1 MELADFLDA
10 KMFRKEIE
18 NKEYQKL
25 NESFRTLSGIDR
37 HYRFNQNAHRFYT
50 AEEIEEMKKF
60 VEETPS
66 KIAEM
71 KKSVKKVAG
80 KKDKGRDEVLELEE
94 RLKYTAKRLEMLAE
108 YDKIWE
114 GLEEKSMQEI
124 SNKLAEMKTNM
135 LKEVVLENYNEP
147 VVRQEIANIMIA
159 DIMGTS
165 FRYSLSGASNLYKFR
180 KIIVEKIA
188 GARERV
194 SKVLNEEMETLKKEI
209 KIEEISSNEYAD
221 DEDEKE

>member
-10 KMFRKEIE
+10 KMFRKEIVNE
-18 NKEYQKL
+18 EYQKL
-25 NESFRTLSGIDR
+25 NESFRILSGIDR
-37 HYRFNQNAHRFYT
+37 HYRFNQNAHRYYT
-50 AEEIEEMKKF
+50 AEEIEEMKRF
-60 VEETPS
+60 VEEAPG

-71 KKSVKKVAG
+71 KKTVKKVAG

-94 RLKYTAKRLEMLAE
+94 RLKNTAKRLEMLAE

-114 GLEEKSMQEI
+114 GMEEKSMQEI
-124 SNKLAEMKTNM
+124 SNKLTEMKTNM

-147 VVRQEIANIMIA
+147 IVRQEIANIMIA

-194 SKVLNEEMETLKKEI
+194 SKVLNEEMESLKKEI

-221 DEDEKE
+221 EDERE